1 MGRVIRKVGVVGG
14 VGLLAAFWAIGCGK
28 GSVDAPPDASD
39 IPDAPFDTSPTEIK
53 PDAEADAESDAE
65 ADAGTD
71 AEAEC
76 LDETDC
82 DDENECTT
90 DACEDGVC
98 ENVAVADGEQC
109 AGGLGECVDG
119 ECEVGC
125 AGDEGCPASGP
136 ACVIATCNL
145 ETGVCEY
152 NPDNT
157 ECEDTGNPCT
167 VSLCDEAA
175 GCQPTNVDNGADC
188 ATAGGQDGACQ
199 EGVCV
204 LDAECSEPGDCEN
217 DDECMDADCIG
228 TPGQCDYN
236 AKEDGSPCMDATS
249 NVGYC
254 QAGTCIVDCT
264 SDLDC
269 DDGNACNGTEACDLT
284 TGTCLAGTPLSCD
297 DGNVCNGTETC
308 DPILGC
314 EPGTPLSCDDGDPCT
329 GAETCD
335 PTSGCVAGTPLSC
348 DDGNACT
355 TNDCDPTT
363 GCTATPI
370 TCDDGDRCTTDACDP
385 ASGCAF
391 TSVCDDSDPCTVGVC
406 DPRNGRCTYTAVEPL
421 WNDWVAIDA
430 ALWRACGLRADG
442 TAWCWGKGDE
452 GQRGDG
458 TLDATQTTPVQ
469 VLAAGE
475 APGGATWSDWVSIV
489 LGGGALN
496 PLGGETPDPRSCGI
510 RGDGSLWCWGKN
522 ALARGDGTTQD
533 LRSTPSRVL
542 ASGEQVGGGAW
553 QDWVQ
558 VAVGR
563 AHTCGLRADGSAWC
577 WGENEEGQLGDGT
590 TSARA
595 TPVQVVAADEQPGG
609 PAWNDWTQLAAAGG
623 EHTCGLRAD
632 GSLWCW
638 GGGVTCTSSDFG
650 CFTWEPVGERG
661 DGTLER
667 VRTTPVQVVATGEPA
682 GGTAWEDWTEVTAG
696 RDHTCGR
703 RLDGSAWCWG
713 FSARL
718 GAAVP
723 WSHPD
728 IFRRGVGI
736 PYPVQV
742 LAEGEEAG
750 GLGWTDWVA
759 VHAEDASLYTYGLRE
774 AGTLWRWHSTAPRAV
789 AAGCGAQDTHWSD
802 WIAVATGPCALRS
815 DGTAWCWGSG
825 LYGSRGD
832 GRTDYSSIPT
842 PVGAIR

>member
-1 MGRVIRKVGVVGG
+1 MGHFVRKVGIVGG

-39 IPDAPFDTSPTEIK
+39 TPDAAFDTSPPEIK

-82 DDENECTT
+82 DDENDCTT
-90 DACEDGVC
+90 DACEDAVC
-98 ENVAVADGEQC
+98 ENAAVADGEQC

-125 AGDEGCPASGP
+125 GGDEDCPASGP
-136 ACVIATCNL
+136 ACVLATCNL
-145 ETGVCEY
+145 ETGACEY

-167 VSLCDEAA
+167 ISLCDEAA

-199 EGVCV
+199 EGACV
-204 LDAECSEPGDCEN
+204 ADAECTEPGDCEN
-217 DDECMDADCIG
+217 HDECMDADCIG

-236 AKEDGSPCMDATS
+236 AKGDGSPCMDAAS
-249 NVGYC
+249 NAGYC
-254 QAGTCIVDCT
+254 QAGTCIIGCT
-264 SDLDC
+264 TDLDC

-284 TGTCLAGTPLSCD
+284 TGTCL
-297 DGNVCNGTETC
+297 
-308 DPILGC
+308 
-314 EPGTPLSCDDGDPCT
+314 
-329 GAETCD
+329 
-335 PTSGCVAGTPLSC
+335 AGTPLSC

-385 ASGCAF
+385 ESGCAF
-391 TSVCDDSDPCTVGVC
+391 SSVCDDSDPCTVGEC

-421 WNDWVAIDA
+421 WNDWVALDA
-430 ALWRACGLRADG
+430 ARFRACGLRADG
-442 TAWCWGKGDE
+442 TVWCWGMGDA

-475 APGGATWSDWVSIV
+475 APGGAAWSDWVSIV
-489 LGGGALN
+489 LGGGAPSHLISGTAN
-496 PLGGETPDPRSCGI
+496 PRSCGI
-510 RGDGSLWCWGKN
+510 RGDGSLWCWGMN
-522 ALARGDGTTQD
+522 ALARGDGTTED

-558 VAVGR
+558 VVVGR

-590 TSARA
+590 TLDRA

-609 PAWNDWTQLAAAGG
+609 PAWNDWTQLAAGG
-623 EHTCGLRAD
+623 GKHTCGLRAD

-638 GGGVTCTSSDFG
+638 GGGVTCTVYDFD
-650 CFTWEPVGERG
+650 CSTWEPVGERG

-713 FSARL
+713 FSRQL
-718 GAAVP
+718 GAEVP
-723 WSHPD
+723 HVIDGW
-728 IFRRGVGI
+728 IRRGVGI
-736 PYPVQV
+736 PDPVQV

-750 GLGWTDWVA
+750 GLSWTDWVA
-759 VHAEDASLYTYGLRE
+759 VHADGVGSYTYGLRE
-774 AGTLWRWHSTAPRAV
+774 AGTLWLWEWGAPSEIP
-789 AAGCGAQDTHWSD
+789 AGCGAQSTHWSD
-802 WIAVATGPCALRS
+802 WIADATGPCGLRS

-825 LYGSRGD
+825 SYGARGD